1 MTDEQ
6 FFIDNPERQAHVRQP
21 KRELAK
27 NKQRK
32 VYYIDEQ
39 ELAFRSLGTH
49 DPKLRRIVVYRV
61 PSDNPLFDENKQQLL
76 NIPFLALEGEVIP
89 DTDEVLLPL
98 IDSIMKAQQQ

>member
-1 MTDEQ
+1 M
-6 FFIDNPERQAHVRQP
+6 
-21 KRELAK
+21 
-27 NKQRK
+27 
-32 VYYIDEQ
+32 VYIPEQ
-39 ELAFRSLGTH
+39 ELAFHSLGRH

-61 PSDNPLFDENKQQLL
+61 PPDNPLFDPEKQQLL